1 MTGDMMTRYKEK
13 SAIHTDTID
22 LVLLKRVLLL
32 IRSIHGVTLASQLY
46 HAHCEFIIIIT
57 SY

>member
-1 MTGDMMTRYKEK
+1 MMTVKKKK

-32 IRSIHGVTLASQLY
+32 IHSIHHGASLASQLY
-46 HAHCEFIIIIT
+46 HTHCEFIIIIT
-57 SY
+57 